1 MANLIDYIH
10 KYGHVSF
17 SRKKFNDLDNVVFS
31 YLSYLNYADTCAV
44 ENGHTL
50 QEILTDFL
58 SKHRFRDSLRR
69 GLGERDAYKL
79 AVEVKDMPRYAKITV
94 KDYMY
99 VMDSDTQFG
108 VMTFNIT
115 RRLAFISFEGTDHSL
130 GGWKEDCLLACSYPV
145 DSHKLGI
152 EYLRKH
158 IKMTGPR
165 VIVGGHSKGGNTA
178 LVSAMA
184 MKGWRQK
191 KIRAVYSNDG
201 PGLRK
206 REIESE
212 AYKAIRPKF
221 KHIVPHCSIVGM
233 LLRHDTHFVVKSNQR
248 GIFAHLPLTWEVMD
262 DKFRRS
268 VLTAQSQ
275 AINKSLVGWL
285 DQHDDAT
292 RLKIVNDTFDALY
305 AAGMDTTMDLRN
317 AKKLFALLK
326 DLKKF
331 DKETRDLA
339 LSLAKYS
346 YDNIVSATKKDAN
359 LT

>member
-17 SRKKFNDLDNVVFS
+17 SRKKFNDLDNIVFS

-50 QEILTDFL
+50 QEVLTDFI
-58 SKHRFRDSLRR
+58 SKHRFRDSQRR

-79 AVEVKDMPRYAKITV
+79 AIEVKDAPRYANVIV
-94 KDYMY
+94 KDYVY
-99 VMDSDTQFG
+99 KMDSDSQFG
-108 VMTFNIT
+108 AMTFRLT
-115 RRLAFISFEGTDHSL
+115 KRLAYVSFEGTDHSL

-145 DSHKLGI
+145 DSHVLGI
-152 EYLRKH
+152 DYLRKH
-158 IKMTGPR
+158 LRLTGPR
-165 VIVGGHSKGGNTA
+165 IIVGGHSKGGNTA

-184 MKGWRQK
+184 MTGWRQK

-212 AYKAIRPKF
+212 AYKAIKPKF
-221 KHIVPHCSIVGM
+221 RHIVPHCSIVGM
-233 LLRHDTHFVVKSNQR
+233 LLRQDSNFVVKSNQR
-248 GIFAHLPLTWEVMD
+248 GIYAHLPLTWEVMD

-268 VLTAQSQ
+268 VLTKQSL
-275 AINKSLVGWL
+275 AINKSLVSWL

-292 RLKIVNDTFDALY
+292 RLKIVNDVFDSFY

-317 AKKLFALLK
+317 AKKLFVLIR
-326 DLKKF
+326 DLKKL

-339 LSLAKYS
+339 LNLAKYS
-346 YDNIVSATKKDAN
+346 YDNIVSASKKA
-359 LT
+359 LV

>member
-1 MANLIDYIH
+1 MSEVDIFVMCVISYFNLGPAFERGGDVTVADCTGAIDENRLKLLITGGDMGNAEIFREAAASRRFGTLRITDYEDVL
-10 KYGHVSF
+10 KPEVPLQF
-17 SRKKFNDLDNVVFS
+17 S
-31 YLSYLNYADTCAV
+31 ACT
-44 ENGHTL
+44 
-50 QEILTDFL
+50 
-58 SKHRFRDSLRR
+58 FRD
-69 GLGERDAYKL
+69 GDER
-79 AVEVKDMPRYAKITV
+79 
-94 KDYMY
+94 
-99 VMDSDTQFG
+99 
-108 VMTFNIT
+108 
-115 RRLAFISFEGTDHSL
+115 AFICFRGTDETIA
-130 GGWKEDCLLACSYPV
+130 GWKEDFMISFTLTEAQTMAAAYAERMILADPA
-145 DSHKLGI
+145 
-152 EYLRKH
+152 
-158 IKMTGPR
+158 PR
-165 VIVGGHSKGGNTA
+165 YYIAGHSKGGNTA

-268 VLTAQSQ
+268 VLTTQSQ

-292 RLKIVNDTFDALY
+292 RTKIVNDAFDALY